1 MTCSKTKLLPPAT
14 IILTRTHQS
23 NNWVLSPTKSTFYT
37 ELMAYTQRC
46 WSKVSDTM
54 RRTIIPKFSK
64 NIISEGTTFAHIQ
77 QNFMQILWCSPMK
90 GQSYGCSNVAKLF
103 EKKHIFKKKICMIFS
118 KNLFFS
124 VKIFFFFF
132 QIKLCIQNKYLHPLS
147 KNLTLFKKF
156 HFVKIFI
163 LFKQTHSV

>member
-1 MTCSKTKLLPPAT
+1 
-14 IILTRTHQS
+14 
-23 NNWVLSPTKSTFYT
+23 
-37 ELMAYTQRC
+37 
-46 WSKVSDTM
+46 M

-64 NIISEGTTFAHIQ
+64 NISEGTTFAHIQ

-103 EKKHIFKKKICMIFS
+103 EKKHIFKKKICMIFT

-132 QIKLCIQNKYLHPLS
+132 QIKLGIQNKYLHPLS
-147 KNLTLFKKF
+147 KNLILLKKTSLC
-156 HFVKIFI
+156 KNI
-163 LFKQTHSV
+163 HSV